1 MEAGYLL
8 LPTLTL
14 LYFYQ
19 GCTPRPALAPGKIAV
34 PGRPSLKNFQDCPA
48 PPRKC
53 PEFNCYPA
61 PPRGFYPN
69 PEIFFLCP
77 APPRPEAKKGC
88 PVHPRCKTSIPQCKK
103 SKLEISSSKVFSF
116 PGNWDTAGAPQHTP
130 PLKMLSPIL
139 SPWLRSNAK
148 EQKPNFKTAATPQ
161 TLRNST
167 APQQLL
173 SAIMIHN
180 H

>member
-1 MEAGYLL
+1 MKSLKTRDL
-8 LPTLTL
+8 
-14 LYFYQ
+14 
-19 GCTPRPALAPGKIAV
+19 RPALPRTRVKWL
-34 PGRPSLKNFQDCPA
+34 PWPRNSLSLPCPA

-77 APPRPEAKKGC
+77 APKQKKGC
-88 PVHPRCKTSIPQCKK
+88 PVHPRYKTSIPQCKK